1 MTRTLSRSHSLCVCA
16 LSRYSSLTHSL
27 SLFRSYIPA
36 QAARATPAPTHTC
49 ATLVRVYVCVCES
62 VACYAYSSSSSLLLQ
77 LGQLPTELPTYL
89 FESLLLHIYDTLST
103 IQHTRY
109 SPHDNINK
117 NSLLFWQLSKL
128 FAYRLV
134 CLTFSCWEQQLKLA
148 LSPF

>member
-1 MTRTLSRSHSLCVCA
+1 MCVRSPAIPLSLI
-16 LSRYSSLTHSL
+16 LSL
-27 SLFRSYIPA
+27 SLEVTYLRKPLA
-36 QAARATPAPTHTC
+36 QPPGQHTP
-49 ATLVRVYVCVCES
+49 VRHLCECMCVCES
-62 VACYAYSSSSSLLLQ
+62 VACYAYSSSSSLLLL